1 MWVQNPIIHP
11 SQREVLFLYG
21 VNAALTIRTHNELPR
36 NLFSVRVVRIS
47 NYASTYAHAWVQNP
61 IIHPYRGDAIHFSN
75 DSIPRRRIPYA
86 LTGDSIHGVAVI

>member
-1 MWVQNPIIHP
+1 MGVQNPIIHA

-21 VNAALTIRTHNELPR
+21 VIESCMIRTHYKLQS

-61 IIHPYRGDAIHFSN
+61 IIHPYWGDAIHFSN